1 MRSCTVTSPVTEI
14 EDFQRMPED
23 IEQQAVSGRAKAS
36 PLEGGRLQATISLSS
51 DVRLMR
57 WNGMLLT
64 PGKPHPSSV
73 TAAPRHLP
81 PRGKAFGNL
90 RRAKAFPLR
99 GGAARSM
106 CWS

>member
-51 DVRLMR
+51 EVRLMR

-64 PGKPHPSSV
+64 PGKPHTSSV
-73 TAAPRHLP
+73 TAGAVP
-81 PRGKAFGNL
+81 PSPQGEGFGGLTVGTGFRL
-90 RRAKAFPLR
+90 R
-99 GGAARSM
+99 
-106 CWS
+106 